1 MNSQAPAVGDLV
13 QRVWVTY
20 AQKRRW
26 VRFRARKGRK
36 IPNPDSIGM
45 VLSVCEEKSTLQVL
59 WNDMGPEEV
68 NNFLVRVIKKSDQ
81 Q

>member
-1 MNSQAPAVGDLV
+1 
-13 QRVWVTY
+13 
-20 AQKRRW
+20 
-26 VRFRARKGRK
+26 
-36 IPNPDSIGM
+36 M